1 MTRILITSLVLAVAA
16 MAASC
21 SDGGKPSTGAG
32 VPMFGGDP
40 AHTGIH
46 PGPGIDGAP
55 QVLWKVEAPGEGV
68 SPVAVVDG
76 TIYASSYGGYI
87 FALNTDNGK
96 ERWQTQVDSWRVSP
110 PAVVEGSVYVASGES
125 LYALDADNGKERW
138 RFPLG
143 VGALSSPAVVDGT
156 VYIGGGED
164 GNVYAV
170 DAATGEERW
179 HFPVAEHGAA
189 ASVAVD
195 DGVVYADGDPYT
207 WALDAATGEER
218 WHFKKSQYTDSSS
231 PAVAEGVV
239 FLGNVEF
246 LYAIDAARGEAVWH
260 APSGND
266 PVPPPAVANGLAYF
280 ARAEAFD
287 LLSAFDAA
295 TGDVRWRIQTGDDMM
310 DQPVVVGDT
319 LYVGGRSLYALDA
332 KTGEEFWHS
341 DLDTAEKNDGSI
353 FPTVVDGVIYA
364 AVCLDLA
371 YEIGCEEGNSY
382 VYAISGSGEPWAG
395 EKRLTPQAPAPTAAP
410 TATPNPQP
418 TTPTGRP
425 QAAPPI
431 LIDGPGVWTLRDL
444 GYSDIWLD
452 RNSGTLVE
460 LQRPPISRRYSDP
473 VRYALPPGA
482 SQGPDLWYKLH
493 LHFEVILKD
502 DVNPT
507 DKGVQEFD
515 IRAVSGVMAI
525 VMADFSSV
533 WEGDRLVV
541 DCGPAVPSDCPAT
554 ETRDGDS
561 IVVKMEMWWYPTE
574 IPNVGVTPG
583 VNALHFV
590 IPYRDLPP
598 RFVALHVFDDTYIE
612 VSTTSPYENVT
623 PPPPP

>member
-1 MTRILITSLVLAVAA
+1 MRRSWLILPLAALVLA
-16 MAASC
+16 ASC
-21 SDGGKPSTGAG
+21 GGDGNDHRSTGAG
-32 VPMFGGDP
+32 VPMFGGN
-40 AHTGIH
+40 AARTGVH

-55 QVLWKVEAPGEGV
+55 QVLWQAQMPGGGL

-76 TIYASSYGGYI
+76 TVYAASYEGGYVT
-87 FALNTDNGK
+87 ALDAKIGK
-96 ERWQTQVDSWRVSP
+96 ERWQTQTEPWMPSP
-110 PAVVEGSVYVASGES
+110 PTVAGGVVYVSGGEN
-125 LYALDADNGKERW
+125 LYALDAGNGKERW
-138 RFPLG
+138 RLPLEAG
-143 VGALSSPAVVDGT
+143 NSFSSPVAPEGVVYVGS
-156 VYIGGGED
+156 GD
-164 GNVYAV
+164 GNIYAL
-170 DAATGEERW
+170 DASSGDERW
-179 HFPVAEHGAA
+179 HFPVAERDAGSAA
-189 ASVAVD
+189 VLN
-195 DGVVYADGDPYT
+195 GVVYADGDPNT

-218 WHFKKSQYTDSSS
+218 WHFKKSMYTYPSS
-231 PAVAEGVV
+231 PVVANGKV
-239 FLGNVEF
+239 FLSNIEF
-246 LYAIDAARGEAVWH
+246 FYALDAAKGEEVWH
-260 APSGND
+260 ARAGND
-266 PVPPPAVANGLAYF
+266 NMPPPAVANGLAYF
-280 ARAEAFD
+280 IKDFD
-287 LLSAFDAA
+287 LLAAFDAA
-295 TGDVRWRIQTGDDMM
+295 TGEERWTIETGDDMLG
-310 DQPVVVGDT
+310 QPVVVGDT
-319 LYVGGRSLYALDA
+319 LYLGGHSLYALDA
-332 KTGEEFWHS
+332 KTGEEIWQF
-341 DLDTAEKNDGSI
+341 DLDTAEENDGSI

-364 AVCLDLA
+364 AVCTDLA
-371 YEIGCEEGNSY
+371 YEVGCEEGNSY
-382 VYAISGSGEPWAG
+382 VYAITGTGEPWAG
-395 EKRLTPQAPAPTAAP
+395 EKRLAPQTPAPTTAP
-410 TATPNPQP
+410 TATPKPQP
-418 TTPTGRP
+418 TVPADRP
-425 QAAPPI
+425 QATPPV

-460 LQRPPISRRYSDP
+460 LERPPISRRYSDP

-612 VSTTSPYENVT
+612 VTTTSPYGT
-623 PPPPP
+623 PPPPPVG